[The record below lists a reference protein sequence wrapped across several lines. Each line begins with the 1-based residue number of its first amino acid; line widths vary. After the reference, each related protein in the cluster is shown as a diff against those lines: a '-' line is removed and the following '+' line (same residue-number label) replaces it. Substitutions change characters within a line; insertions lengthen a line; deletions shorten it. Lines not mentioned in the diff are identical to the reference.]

1 MAVHITDLKVS
12 ASFHYEVIIDG
23 ATISFQECSGLTLEN
38 EKIEYRHSNSPVFS
52 KEVRIGLT
60 KMPDITFKKGVFEG
74 DSNLIDLFNKTF
86 DKAYMS
92 HVDERFDVSI
102 NLLDLPRVVSVI
114 SKTLPVAPNVGAT
127 LPGSVGAVTPMFR
140 PGVRLPGSVASVLRS
155 L

>member
-92 HVDERFDVSI
+92 HFDVLI
-102 NLLDLPRVVSVI
+102 NLLDEV
-114 SKTLPVAPNVGAT
+114 
-127 LPGSVGAVTPMFR
+127 GSVVMSWNATSCVVIKLEGPTLKSDASEAAIESLTIAIEGLAV
-140 PGVRLPGSVASVLRS
+140 S